1 MLGQCY
7 MGQHLLYSREI
18 TQNVFPRKGKPTML
32 YLVKVLA
39 TSFQGISYRNCAQHD
54 EKIVHRGMTFFDF

>member
-1 MLGQCY
+1 
-7 MGQHLLYSREI
+7 MGQHLLNGREI
-18 TQNVFPRKGKPTML
+18 TQNMSPRKRKHTML

-54 EKIVHRGMTFFDF
+54 EKNVLRGMTFFDFLKKQA